1 MKVDKGQ
8 IRDFHIHPLGFYYLI
23 LSSGEVTHRL
33 HVYVGKTDFSAENA
47 WHTHEFDLHSKILV
61 GSIKN
66 HISEFITEDE
76 GNLTEFSVEYADG
89 KSILNETGRK
99 GKLSEI
105 ASFISA
111 AGQEYFIRAGTI
123 HRALSIDNPCVTHV
137 SMRHNWGTIFSYGA
151 EEAPFARRKVN
162 KSEASE
168 ILEVLSQNNLIS
180 S

>member
-1 MKVDKGQ
+1 MKVDEAQ

-33 HVYVGKTDFSAENA
+33 HVYVAKTDFAAENV
-47 WHTHEFDLHSKILV
+47 WHTHEFDLHSKVLA

-66 HISEFITEDE
+66 HISEFIIDDE
-76 GNLTEFSVEYADG
+76 GSLTEFSVEYADG

-99 GKLSEI
+99 GKVSEI

-123 HRALSIDNPCVTHV
+123 HRALSIDHPCVTHV
-137 SMRHNWGTIFSYGA
+137 SMRHYGGAIFSYGA
-151 EEAPFARRKVN
+151 EEVPFARRKVN

-168 ILEVLSQNNLIS
+168 ILEILSQNHLIS